1 MCSHL
6 SEVQEL
12 KGQPMVSLFE
22 EDGKPSGWP
31 SGIILKFYFLTWAWG
46 YPDILLETFQ
56 ACVPD
61 SNVVLITA
69 WCD

>member
-1 MCSHL
+1 
-6 SEVQEL
+6 
-12 KGQPMVSLFE
+12 MVSLFE

-61 SNVVLITA
+61 SNFVLITA